1 MKFKNG
7 DKIVFAGDSITD
19 ANKLNTNDRLGE
31 GYVRLIRDALTAFEP
46 QDRYTIVNAGIS
58 GNTSRDLLARWEQD
72 VTALR
77 PDVVFCMIGINDVW
91 RHFDGL
97 AEPDAL
103 VSEEEYEKNLR
114 EICKKAKGFRQFY
127 LITPYFMERN
137 RQDEMRM
144 LTEKYASVMRR
155 VAEENGVGLLD
166 AQEVFDE
173 YMVARPGQSIMWD
186 RVHPGAV
193 GSMLLARMIL
203 RG

>member
-19 ANKLNTNDRLGE
+19 AHKLNTNDRLGE

-114 EICKKAKGFRQFY
+114 EICKKAKGCRQFY

-144 LTEKYASVMRR
+144 LTEKYAAVMRR

>member
-166 AQEVFDE
+166 AQAVFDE

-186 RVHPGAV
+186 RVHPGTV